1 MSTAALADILAGI
14 RELQEYCCD
23 TDLKMARQ
31 HIEAALDYIRKGQG
45 ERAQRRVA
53 CAHVALQHILE
64 VHTRDD
70 APAKAYLRA
79 MILGEGD
86 ADALMAQLVREAVA
100 EAEEAV
106 A

>member
-23 TDLKMARQ
+23 TDLKAARN
-31 HIEAALDYIRKGQG
+31 HVEAALDYIRKGQG

-64 VHTRDD
+64 VHNRDD

-86 ADALMAQLVREAVA
+86 ADALMAQLVKEAVA